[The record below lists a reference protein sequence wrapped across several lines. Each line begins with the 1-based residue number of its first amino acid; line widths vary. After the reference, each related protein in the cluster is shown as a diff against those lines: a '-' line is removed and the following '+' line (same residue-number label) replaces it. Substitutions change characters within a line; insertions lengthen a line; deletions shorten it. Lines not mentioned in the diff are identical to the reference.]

1 MLSGAT
7 WIEPG
12 GRSLPPGLD
21 DKGQC
26 VSQDVRKTP
35 PWVKKPETTSPET
48 GASVEKAAPATPE
61 APAVDDD
68 VTVGTGS
75 VIALGCIAGTL
86 LLIVIGL
93 LFIGITVIF

>member
-1 MLSGAT
+1 
-7 WIEPG
+7 
-12 GRSLPPGLD
+12 
-21 DKGQC
+21 

-35 PWVKKPETTSPET
+35 PWARKPETSPSET
-48 GASVEKAAPATPE
+48 DAPDEPAPPPAPGAPP
-61 APAVDDD
+61 VDDD